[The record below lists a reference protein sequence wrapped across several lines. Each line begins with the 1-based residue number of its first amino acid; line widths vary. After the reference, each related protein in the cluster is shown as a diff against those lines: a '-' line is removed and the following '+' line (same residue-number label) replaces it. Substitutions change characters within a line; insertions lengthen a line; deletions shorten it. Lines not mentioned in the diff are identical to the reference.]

1 LADDRALPAADF
13 GPVLARAF
21 WRLTEALRVVVMLH
35 AFCPPV
41 ASIRLQLPP
50 LRDVALAN
58 SESVSLRLTIGGIAA
73 SLHGHDHAID
83 TRENVDVHRDNARYV
98 IVQCSG

>member
-1 LADDRALPAADF
+1 
-13 GPVLARAF
+13 
-21 WRLTEALRVVVMLH
+21 MLH

-58 SESVSLRLTIGGIAA
+58 SESVSLRLTISGIAA

-83 TRENVDVHRDNARYV
+83 TRENIDVDRDNARYV
-98 IVQCSG
+98 IVQYDMFVSRELKLAIFHHKG